1 MYNIMTCGGFTTEVL
16 GGCSI
21 AWFSLGIII
30 FIVLILRKQLNDN
43 FGIDYNLIGGFVG
56 AIVPFL
62 IVVSI
67 SGSAKW
73 SLVVGLI
80 GAVIGGV
87 VGGLFLGGGGGDSG
101 EWF

>member
-1 MYNIMTCGGFTTEVL
+1 MYNIMTCSGFTTEVL

-21 AWFSLGIII
+21 AWFSIGIII
-30 FIVLILRKQLNDN
+30 FAVLILRKQLNDN
-43 FGIDYNLIGGFVG
+43 IGIDYNLIGGFVG
-56 AIVPFL
+56 SIVPFL
-62 IVVSI
+62 IIVSI

-73 SLVVGLI
+73 SLIVGLI

-87 VGGLFLGGGGGDSG
+87 VGGLFLGGGGNSG